1 MDIRALEHI
10 QERSPSKLLDGRCM
24 VFVFM
29 AKTYNFRNPKVI
41 GMPLPPNPSDTIGY
55 ASSVVTPEV
64 LQRPSSK
71 LTEVSSTSLE
81 CETDICAG
89 KVDHRLRLQKD
100 CVHKARILIII
111 K

>member
-29 AKTYNFRNPKVI
+29 AKTYNFGIPEVI

-81 CETDICAG
+81 RETDICAG
-89 KVDHRLRLQKD
+89 MVELRHRLKEGLCR
-100 CVHKARILIII
+100 HKGF
-111 K
+111 